1 MFQYDCG
8 PRTVVSF
15 STLQP
20 SSSFSQTEPGCI
32 DKLAHQQAA
41 VCYVCYQIPGNYWL
55 FKDRFFRPQAR
66 RDLGVKLSEQQE
78 ALQRITYPGSLER
91 GADDGGLWVIYEH
104 SWVGVI
110 YEHSWVGW
118 VYRIPMGL
126 WEGLKNQKSTK
137 GYQRWYCKSLQI

>member
-1 MFQYDCG
+1 MI
-8 PRTVVSF
+8 VVQELLFHLVLF
-15 STLQP
+15 SHPVHSRKLNLVASTNLPISKLQFATFATRYP
-20 SSSFSQTEPGCI
+20 ATTGYLRIVFS
-32 DKLAHQQAA
+32 DH
-41 VCYVCYQIPGNYWL
+41 
-55 FKDRFFRPQAR
+55 R
-66 RDLGVKLSEQQE
+66 RDETWGVKLSEQQE

-126 WEGLKNQKSTK
+126 
-137 GYQRWYCKSLQI
+137 